1 MAGSPGM
8 VPQGKLTL
16 NPLGAERCLCHIRK
30 TLELGIQLSRNQ
42 MLAPTV
48 GPYAIVQSLRTSPF
62 LICEMRA
69 RVNNLND
76 SGENE
81 EVTES
86 TNTMPG
92 T

>member
-1 MAGSPGM
+1 MSGP
-8 VPQGKLTL
+8 
-16 NPLGAERCLCHIRK
+16 IRK
-30 TLELGIQLSRNQ
+30 TPELGSRLYRNQ

-48 GPYAIVQSLRTSPF
+48 GPYAIVQSRWTSAF

-69 RVNNLND
+69 RANDLND

-86 TNTMPG
+86 TNTVPG